1 MDPATPPAPTPECT
15 DAAIS
20 VVTALLPDVDS
31 DESRQAA
38 LASVRAALDAG
49 APADDLFWALGSFAC
64 HLALAAALIGRD
76 PDRDGDLDAAE
87 VEQARARQADIVR
100 VTAELF
106 RRKYG

>member
-1 MDPATPPAPTPECT
+1 MTSPRRPTPECT
-15 DAAIS
+15 AAAIS

-31 DESRQAA
+31 DESRRAA
-38 LASVRAALDAG
+38 LASVQAALDAG

-64 HLALAAALIGRD
+64 HIAMAAAVVERGS
-76 PDRDGDLDAAE
+76 DAVMDEAD
-87 VEQARARQADIVR
+87 VEHTRHRQADIVR